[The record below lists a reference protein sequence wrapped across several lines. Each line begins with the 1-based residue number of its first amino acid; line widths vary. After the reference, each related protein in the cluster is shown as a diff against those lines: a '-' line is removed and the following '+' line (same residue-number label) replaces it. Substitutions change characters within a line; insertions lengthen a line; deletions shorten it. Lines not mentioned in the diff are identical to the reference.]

1 MTKEIETNDQRPKT
15 KDQSPTPDARRPTS
29 DFGYND
35 ILRYMLIP
43 PGAGPGGPRS
53 ESPECGN

>member
-29 DFGYND
+29 ASLSHPRPIRFQRLYVVEDDFH
-35 ILRYMLIP
+35 
-43 PGAGPGGPRS
+43 GGGDWD
-53 ESPECGN
+53 C